1 MTGHRLKFDPK
12 AADEGLYFVADAG
25 GETPDWGL
33 QIVAFG
39 LTRSVSPVDVAV
51 PAVQSAIVNRQS
63 AIGMMNFPPRIKGVF
78 TGPTDG
84 FDPARHYIDVGAVGT
99 GGGKVDKKAV

>member
-39 LTRSVSPVDVAV
+39 LTRSVIPVDAVV
-51 PAVQSAIVNRQS
+51 PAVQSSIVNPQS
-63 AIGMMNFPPRIKGVF
+63 AWS
-78 TGPTDG
+78 GPEWVAAYR
-84 FDPARHYIDVGAVGT
+84 PANCASGRLDSTLTVLPT
-99 GGGKVDKKAV
+99 